1 MVSLGLGLAYL
12 SSLGRRSPAE
22 KVLILHLIYTLDD
35 QPDGRVE
42 GSAQMMAK
50 AMGFSA
56 RSFQR
61 HVAKLKTRG
70 ILDVHNAKSNNGMI
84 AANQYSLP
92 GWAEF
97 CRQQKEDTTKVAA

>member
-1 MVSLGLGLAYL
+1 MVTLGTALAYL
-12 SSLGRRSPAE
+12 GTLGRRSPAE
-22 KVLILHLIYTLDD
+22 KMLIQHLIFTLDD
-35 QPDGRVE
+35 DPAGLVE
-42 GSAQMMAK
+42 GSAQVMAK

-70 ILDVHNAKSNNGMI
+70 ILQVVNSKSDNGMI

-97 CRQQKEDTTKVAA
+97 MSKYQKSAA